1 MELEEMRA
9 EWNKL
14 STKVEKQEKLTEEVI
29 EKLVKYKYRT
39 GLKRISIPE
48 YVGTLICYV
57 AAAWLIIN
65 FGKLDGGI
73 YQFFGAVIIL
83 LLFTL
88 PVISL
93 KSVTGMN
100 RLRIATGTYAETIRD
115 FAKQKIRFQKL
126 QKINVSL
133 ALGLFVIS
141 LPVLANIQG
150 KDINAIPNFWVFFPM
165 SILLILMFS
174 WWVLSNYNNALREAE
189 EMLKELDH

>member
-1 MELEEMRA
+1 MELEEMKT

-29 EKLVKYKYRT
+29 EKLVKYKYKT

-48 YVGTLICYV
+48 YAGTLICYV
-57 AAAWLIIN
+57 GAAWLIIN
-65 FGKLDGGI
+65 FGKLDGGM
-73 YQFFGAVIIL
+73 YRFFGAVIIL
-83 LLFTL
+83 LLFIL

-93 KSVTGMN
+93 RSVTGIS
-100 RLRIATGTYAETIRD
+100 RIKIATGTYAETIRD
-115 FAKQKIRFQKL
+115 FARQKIKFQKL

-150 KDINAIPNFWVFFPM
+150 KDISAIPNFWVFFPM

-174 WWVLSNYNNALREAE
+174 WWVLRNYNNALREAE